1 MYDVKKVLRIHVHAC
16 ALHVK
21 QRKGFDVHAHT
32 ECVVLMC
39 VTQIIQ
45 GRTNATRF
53 IGFRLKYTNNE
64 IKSKKGIQTILITIR
79 SLFRYQ
85 ITVEE

>member
-1 MYDVKKVLRIHVHAC
+1 MHDVKKVSRIHVHAC
-16 ALHVK
+16 ALRVK
-21 QRKGFDVHAHT
+21 QHNGFDVRAHT

-39 VTQIIQ
+39 VTRIIQ
-45 GRTNATRF
+45 GRTNATNAP
-53 IGFRLKYTNNE
+53 TM
-64 IKSKKGIQTILITIR
+64 KSRVKKGIQTILITIR